1 MTTPI
6 KRFLQNA
13 HRRPEDEPVYYD
25 APPRGLQPPEF
36 IRTTDYRENL
46 VNLVVFYSSYVL
58 MLASAAVVIYFSLR
72 RESSFDQTF
81 DVQAFPDVVFA
92 WNADRAVTAL
102 PTISAPGSGGQAS
115 CTPYRWSRGLRLEY
129 DCTSLAAD
137 ATERLFFSLYST
149 TPYPA
154 TTKTYRDSRLRY
166 SDIEVPTYYVSYSTY
181 IPTTTANVNAAAS
194 TPSIPAGPSAIGI
207 SAPSAVQLAADIAAT
222 VTPAPALMRKRQ
234 ESSAAQSTITAS
246 PTPTSL
252 PLRKL
257 EYPSSS
263 LSALAAG
270 TIVSTMATPSP
281 TTTSIVVSTAKLKPS
296 FNIFFIV
303 AAVLPVVFASL
314 TTLLVSCNL
323 MIATKK
329 EWPPR
334 QSRPSPLTAEQR
346 VELAAETRKATK
358 RKKDESALSKK
369 LDRPARKATGP
380 RAGAKGQRTVSSG
393 GGDVFRQLGRGAQ
406 PEPSEAAP
414 PAYQE
419 QDDSVQHVAA
429 WLAQPRATQNEV
441 DAIEVASISTVSSD
455 SNATANFADQLAID
469 TAPSFDHVR
478 VDPRIV
484 LPTRTDGGR
493 LPLRLAWFIL
503 PSYTYIY
510 MWDMLSFVVLLVAVI
525 SAVGLAGDA
534 AMDVSTFVRSGGCLG
549 EPADK
554 DSVYDLQRHLCSN
567 NRFLS
572 AYPVAYSNPTT
583 KATLTKVGGDV
594 LALSIGLVVLFLAYL
609 TWVTALLRKSHL
621 THRDGME
628 PRGND
633 EGKRI
638 TGRTRWRYF
647 TVWNKVGT
655 HGWPY
660 AEATELEARSP

>member
-6 KRFLQNA
+6 KRFFKNA

-36 IRTTDYRENL
+36 IRTKDYRENL

-58 MLASAAVVIYFSLR
+58 MLATAAVVIYFSLR
-72 RESSFDQTF
+72 KESSFDQTF

-102 PTISAPGSGGQAS
+102 PTISAPGNGGQAS

-137 ATERLFFSLYST
+137 ARERLFFSLYST
-149 TPYPA
+149 TPFPA

-166 SDIEVPTYYVSYSTY
+166 SDVEVPTYYVSYSTY
-181 IPTTTANVNAAAS
+181 IPTTTANVNAAVS
-194 TPSIPAGPSAIGI
+194 TPSISAGPSTIGA
-207 SAPSAVQLAADIAAT
+207 SAPTAVQFAANIAAT
-222 VTPAPALMRKRQ
+222 VTPAPAPIKARQ
-234 ESSAAQSTITAS
+234 ESNAAQSTITAS
-246 PTPTSL
+246 PTSTSL

-270 TIVSTMATPSP
+270 TIVSTQATPSP

-303 AAVLPVVFASL
+303 AAVLPIVFATL
-314 TTLLVSCNL
+314 TTLLVSSNL
-323 MIATKK
+323 IVATKK
-329 EWPPR
+329 VWPPWE
-334 QSRPSPLTAEQR
+334 SYPAPLTTEQR
-346 VELAAETRKATK
+346 SELAAETRKAATG
-358 RKKDESALSKK
+358 KKDKTASSKK
-369 LDRPARKATGP
+369 LDQPAKASGP
-380 RAGAKGQRTVSSG
+380 RAGVKAKRTVSSG
-393 GGDVFRQLGRGAQ
+393 EGHVDRRLGRGAQ
-406 PEPSEAAP
+406 PELTEAAP

-419 QDDSVQHVAA
+419 RDDSVQHVAA
-429 WLAQPRATQNEV
+429 WLAQPGTTQNAG
-441 DAIEVASISTVSSD
+441 DAIEVVSISTVSSD
-455 SNATANFADQLAID
+455 SSASANFADQLVID
-469 TAPSFDHVR
+469 NAPSYDHVR
-478 VDPRIV
+478 VDPRIA
-484 LPTRTDGGR
+484 LPSRTDGGR
-493 LPLRLAWFIL
+493 LPLRMAWFIL
-503 PSYTYIY
+503 PSYTYLY
-510 MWDMLSFVVLLVAVI
+510 MWDMLTFMVLLIAVM
-525 SAVGLAGDA
+525 SAVGLAGA
-534 AMDVSTFVRSGGCLG
+534 GAMDVSTFVRSGGCLG

-554 DSVYDLQRHLCSN
+554 DSVYDLQRQLCSN
-567 NRFLS
+567 SKFLS
-572 AYPVAYSNPTT
+572 AYPVAYSNPSA
-583 KATLTKVGGDV
+583 KATLTRVGGDL
-594 LALSIGLVVLFLAYL
+594 LALLIGLAVLFLAYL

-628 PRGND
+628 PHGND

-647 TVWNKVGT
+647 TVLNKVGT

-660 AEATELEARSP
+660 AEATELEARSA